1 MDIIQRN
8 FFRLL
13 RSGVLNEYESL
24 EPMSTFKW
32 NRLFQIVKVQGVED
46 IALKGIK
53 NHTYDENANI
63 PKTLVDSLMEE
74 EIEDAPTTLP
84 QMCNSVLRKRLK
96 KIQTEERHH
105 IDASMITLDLLN
117 IIVKN
122 TESILNSGISLKFI
136 TEIGSFLRTK
146 GDKVDFVK
154 LDNWLSSLHIQRM
167 AQLEGSILISVF
179 GFDEEEIPFVK
190 KVEKS
195 AYPLTIQTLAR
206 TEKETAKEWHFRQSD
221 IGFVHNNSKVLRRN
235 IRRSIRYVDYAPI
248 ETISN
253 LLHNFAKSL
262 SEIEE

>member
-24 EPMSTFKW
+24 EPMSNFKW
-32 NRLFQIVKVQGVED
+32 NRLFQIIKVQGVED

-63 PKTLVDSLMEE
+63 PKPLIDTLSETEGEQADT
-74 EIEDAPTTLP
+74 ALP
-84 QMCNSVLRKRLK
+84 QMSNSILKKRLK
-96 KIQTEERHH
+96 KIQSEERHH
-105 IDASMITLDLLN
+105 IDASMTTLDLLN

-122 TESILNSGISLKFI
+122 TENILNQGISLKYI
-136 TEIGSFLRTK
+136 SEIGSFLRTK

-154 LDNWLSSLHIQRM
+154 LENWLSTLHIQRM

-179 GFDEEEIPFVK
+179 GFEEDEIPFVK

-195 AYPLTIQTLAR
+195 AYPLTIKTLAR
-206 TEKETAKEWHFRQSD
+206 TEKETAKEWSFRQSN
-221 IGFVHNNSKVLRRN
+221 IGFVHNNSKALRKN
-235 IRRSIRYVDYAPI
+235 LRRSIRYVDYAPI
-248 ETISN
+248 ETVSN
-253 LLHNFAKSL
+253 LFHNFAKSL

>member
-1 MDIIQRN
+1 MK
-8 FFRLL
+8 
-13 RSGVLNEYESL
+13 Y
-24 EPMSTFKW
+24 
-32 NRLFQIVKVQGVED
+32 
-46 IALKGIK
+46 
-53 NHTYDENANI
+53 
-63 PKTLVDSLMEE
+63 
-74 EIEDAPTTLP
+74 
-84 QMCNSVLRKRLK
+84 
-96 KIQTEERHH
+96 
-105 IDASMITLDLLN
+105 
-117 IIVKN
+117 
-122 TESILNSGISLKFI
+122 I

>member
-74 EIEDAPTTLP
+74 EIEDTPTTLP

-122 TESILNSGISLKFI
+122 TESILNSGISLKYI

-167 AQLEGSILISVF
+167 AQLEGSILISV
-179 GFDEEEIPFVK
+179 
-190 KVEKS
+190 
-195 AYPLTIQTLAR
+195 
-206 TEKETAKEWHFRQSD
+206 
-221 IGFVHNNSKVLRRN
+221 
-235 IRRSIRYVDYAPI
+235 
-248 ETISN
+248 
-253 LLHNFAKSL
+253 
-262 SEIEE
+262 

>member
-24 EPMSTFKW
+24 EPMSNFKW
-32 NRLFQIVKVQGVED
+32 NRLFQIIKVQGVED

-63 PKTLVDSLMEE
+63 PKPLVDTLLDVEE
-74 EIEDAPTTLP
+74 EPADQSLP
-84 QMCNSVLRKRLK
+84 QMCNSILRKRLK
-96 KIQTEERHH
+96 KIQSEERHH
-105 IDASMITLDLLN
+105 IDASMTTLDLLN

-122 TESILNSGISLKFI
+122 TESILNSGISLKYI
-136 TEIGSFLRTK
+136 SEIGSFLRTR

-179 GFDEEEIPFVK
+179 GFEEDEIPFVK

-195 AYPLTIQTLAR
+195 AYKLTIQTLAR
-206 TEKETAKEWHFRQSD
+206 TEKETAKEWNFRQSN

-235 IRRSIRYVDYAPI
+235 LRRSIRHIDYAPI
-248 ETISN
+248 ETVSN
-253 LLHNFAKSL
+253 LIHNFAKSL

>member
-32 NRLFQIVKVQGVED
+32 NRLFQIIRVQGVED
-46 IALKGIK
+46 IAMKGIK

-63 PKTLVDSLMEE
+63 PKSLVDTLLEE
-74 EIEDAPTTLP
+74 EGEQDDVALP
-84 QMCNSVLRKRLK
+84 QMCNSILKKRLK
-96 KIQTEERHH
+96 KIQNEERHH

-117 IIVKN
+117 IIVRN
-122 TESILNSGISLKFI
+122 TETILNSGISLKCI
-136 TEIGSFLRTK
+136 SEIGSFLRTK
-146 GDKVDFVK
+146 GDRVDFVK
-154 LDNWLSSLHIQRM
+154 LDDWLSSLHIQRM

-179 GFDEEEIPFVK
+179 GFEEDEIPFVK

-195 AYPLTIQTLAR
+195 AYKMTIQTLAR
-206 TEKETAKEWHFRQSD
+206 TEKETAKEWNFRQSN
-221 IGFVHNNSKVLRRN
+221 IGFVHNNSKVLRKN
-235 IRRSIRYVDYAPI
+235 LRRSIRYIDYAPI
-248 ETISN
+248 ETVSN
-253 LLHNFAKSL
+253 LIHNFAKSL

>member
-32 NRLFQIVKVQGVED
+32 KRLFQIVKIQGVENLA
-46 IALKGIK
+46 IKGVK

-63 PKTLVDSLMEE
+63 PKSLIDTLTEDDEFG
-74 EIEDAPTTLP
+74 EIIELP
-84 QMCNSVLRKRLK
+84 QMCNSILNKRLK
-96 KIQTEERHH
+96 KIQSEERHH
-105 IDASMITLDLLN
+105 IDASMTTLDLLN

-122 TESILNSGISLKFI
+122 TENILNSGISLKYI
-136 TEIGSFLRTK
+136 SELGSFLRTK

-154 LDNWLSSLHIQRM
+154 LENWLSSLHIQRM

-179 GFDEEEIPFVK
+179 GFEKDEIPFVK
-190 KVEKS
+190 NIEKS
-195 AYPLTIQTLAR
+195 AYKLTIQTLSR
-206 TEKETAKEWHFRQSD
+206 TEKETAKEWNFRQSS
-221 IGFVHNNSKVLRRN
+221 IGFVHNNPATLRRN
-235 IRRSIRYVDYAPI
+235 LRRGIRYIDYAPI
-248 ETISN
+248 ETMSN
-253 LLHNFAKSL
+253 FFHNFAKSL